1 MTGVA
6 LVYAVVRGLIVVAL
20 LYAAVVAIT
29 HWAVRSRRLSAFGA
43 WPRFVRRISD
53 PVLNP
58 IERRVLRAGGNPQD
72 APLWLVGGVIVGG
85 LILLWILGWALG
97 FVASLA
103 ALTRSGPGA
112 WVYAV
117 VRAAFIV
124 LEVALIIRVV
134 SSWIGLG
141 PFSRLVRPA
150 YRLTDWLVNPL
161 RRLVPTVGPFDLSPM
176 LAWILLSWI
185 AKPVVLSLLARLLAP
200 Y

>member
-117 VRAAFIV
+117 VGAAFIV

-185 AKPVVLSLLARLLAP
+185 AQPVVLSLLARLLAP

>member
-20 LYAAVVAIT
+20 VYAAIVAIT

-85 LILLWILGWALG
+85 LILLWILGWVLG

-112 WVYAV
+112 WVYAA

-185 AKPVVLSLLARLLAP
+185 AQPVVLSLLARLLAP

>member
-185 AKPVVLSLLARLLAP
+185 AQPVVLSLLARLLAP